1 MSGTGIGS
9 RIKRDWVKK
18 QEGWVEGASWMN
30 WEEQGQARQEGRG
43 NKRLGEASRMG

>member
-1 MSGTGIGS
+1 M
-9 RIKRDWVKK
+9 KK